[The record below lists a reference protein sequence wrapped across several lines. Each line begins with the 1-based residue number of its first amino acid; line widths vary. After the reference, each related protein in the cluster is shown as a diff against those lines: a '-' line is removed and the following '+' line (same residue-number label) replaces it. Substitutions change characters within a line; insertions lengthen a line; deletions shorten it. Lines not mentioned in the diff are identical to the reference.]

1 MPYSIDITIIIC
13 IYLFQDKCGLEIKC
27 LNMRLVDLERWILCW
42 CCSILSAIFAILCV
56 CVCVYVCVYVCVCP
70 AFTEQEPAYYTNG
83 LSYMLEGR
91 VKFMRPH
98 KVKLRFIFL
107 GEWPVKDSWF
117 RVSTQSTSEPNAY
130 VKYLNVHFVTIPIVP
145 LYWMN

>member
-1 MPYSIDITIIIC
+1 MWIGNKVFEHEAGGSWKMDLMLMLQYTVVNIC
-13 IYLFQDKCGLEIKC
+13 YI
-27 LNMRLVDLERWILCW
+27 
-42 CCSILSAIFAILCV
+42 V
-56 CVCVYVCVYVCVCP
+56 CVCVCP

-98 KVKLRFIFL
+98 KVRLRFIFL
-107 GEWPVKDSWF
+107 GEWPVKDSWL

-130 VKYLNVHFVTIPIVP
+130 VKYLNVHFVTIPFVP